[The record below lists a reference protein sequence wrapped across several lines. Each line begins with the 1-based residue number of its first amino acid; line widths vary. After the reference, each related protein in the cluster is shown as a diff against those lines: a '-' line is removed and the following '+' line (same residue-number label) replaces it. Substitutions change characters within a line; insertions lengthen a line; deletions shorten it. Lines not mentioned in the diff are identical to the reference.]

1 MFGFFLVDYL
11 LFEEV
16 HLYTYDLVAE
26 RLGFKLCWGCLVF
39 YPYFYAVGL
48 WSVVERGVQAP
59 TWVCVVAIA
68 TFSCGWVLS
77 RGANLQKWL
86 FKTKPEAKLFGLIEA
101 RTLDDGERRILASG
115 FWGIAR
121 HLNYLGEVLMASGL
135 ALALWPASGPWS
147 YPLYYMLLLIPRERD
162 DDRRCAEKYGALWDR
177 YRAAVP
183 WRIVPRVY

>member
-39 YPYFYAVGL
+39 YPYFYAVGM
-48 WSVVERGVQAP
+48 WSVVERDVQSP
-59 TWVCVVAIA
+59 SWVSVASIVIFA
-68 TFSCGWVLS
+68 CGWVLS

-86 FKTKPEAKLFGLIEA
+86 FKTKPDGKLFGVLAPRALEE
-101 RTLDDGERRILASG
+101 GQRRILVGG

-121 HLNYLGEVLMASGL
+121 HVNYLGEVLMASGL
-135 ALALWPASGPWS
+135 ALSLWPALGPWS
-147 YPLYYMLLLIPRERD
+147 YPLYYVLLLVPRERD

-177 YRAAVP
+177 YRALVP